1 VGGPTAAVRCRVVRS
16 AAAQRIVA
24 RHGRVDTLGM
34 TNTIPVVGS
43 APLLGSLYD
52 LNTTRMRAFFT
63 RAYIEHGPV
72 FEIRVLGQR
81 LVVLAGPEANRYAS
95 GSGRKSFGSHLA
107 WGRLDRHF
115 GVASSMISVD
125 GEEHT
130 AMRRVEARAYTR
142 AHFNATID
150 RSAAAAHEDLD
161 AVSPGWLAVAPWCK
175 RLVTE
180 QVARVAVSGSARP
193 LLDDLVR
200 YVQLTL
206 MAHVTRQRPPALMRF
221 PRVARSQRRVW
232 AMVDALVDERRR
244 TGPGDVP
251 DLIDDVLA
259 AAALDPGRWGPTDV
273 SVAALGAFIAGM
285 DTAANTLAFAI
296 WELVQRPELVPD
308 LVAEV
313 DAALAGGITAE
324 ALERMPGLVRF
335 LFEVLRVHPIAPAL
349 ERHLVTDVEFAGYH
363 LPAGT
368 HVIIATTVTHSLG
381 DLFADPDR
389 FDPDRF
395 SRERGEH
402 RTPGAYVP
410 FGVGTHTCAGRGMAE
425 GLLTLDAA
433 LLLHTLRFTKDPG
446 YRLRQ
451 IARPTPSPD
460 NRFRI
465 NVLGRRTP
473 DDQRAVSVPRTQ
485 ADREALTP
493 RT

>member
-1 VGGPTAAVRCRVVRS
+1 
-16 AAAQRIVA
+16 
-24 RHGRVDTLGM
+24 M

-43 APLLGSLYD
+43 VPLVGSLYD

-63 RAYIEHGPV
+63 RAYVQHGPA

-81 LVVLAGPEANRYAS
+81 IVVLAGVEANRYAA
-95 GSGRKSFGSHLA
+95 GPGRKSFGSHLA

-115 GVASSMISVD
+115 GVARSLISVD
-125 GEEHT
+125 GDDHT

-142 AHFNATID
+142 AHFNATIE

-161 AVSPGWLAVAPWCK
+161 AVDQGWLAVAPWSK

-193 LLDDLVR
+193 LLDDLLR

-206 MAHVTRQRPPALMRF
+206 MAHVTRQRPPVVMRS
-221 PRVARSQRRVW
+221 PRVARSRRRVW

-285 DTAANTLAFAI
+285 DTAANTLGFAV
-296 WELVQRPELVPD
+296 WELAQRPELGPE
-308 LVAEV
+308 LVAEI
-313 DAALAGGITAE
+313 DAALSDGVTAE
-324 ALERMPGLVRF
+324 ALERMPRLVRF
-335 LFEVLRVHPIAPAL
+335 LFEVLRLHPIAPAL
-349 ERHLVTDVEFAGYH
+349 ERHLVTDVDFEGHH

-368 HVIIATTVTHSLG
+368 HVIIATTVTHGLG
-381 DLFADPDR
+381 ELFADPDR

-395 SRERGEH
+395 SSERGEH

-433 LLLHTLRFTKDPG
+433 LLLHQLSFTRDPG
-446 YRLRQ
+446 YRLRE

-465 NVLGRRTP
+465 NVLRRRTRG
-473 DDQRAVSVPRTQ
+473 DQRAPGVPGAGADTGART
-485 ADREALTP
+485 A